1 MGTKQHTNTKETIT
15 FIDELAN
22 LMSKYDVK
30 FVIDDN
36 IDGVD
41 VWILQ
46 NDWEP
51 VEVPFEWNDGL
62 ITADTV
68 RNLKTAK

>member
-1 MGTKQHTNTKETIT
+1 MTEKYIT
-15 FIDELAN
+15 FADELAN
-22 LMSKYDVK
+22 LMEKYDVR
-30 FVIDDN
+30 FVVDDN

-41 VWILQ
+41 IWMLQ

-51 VEVPFEWNDGL
+51 VEVPFEWSDGL